1 MYFYLF
7 VFFCYYIGTEL
18 NNSHRTNKFCEC
30 MKEVKDMVITG
41 LVTSAAV
48 AAKVMAAVKTV
59 STIGTV
65 MISLQTVV
73 DGVRALTDKG

>member
-1 MYFYLF
+1 
-7 VFFCYYIGTEL
+7 
-18 NNSHRTNKFCEC
+18 
-30 MKEVKDMVITG
+30 MVITG